1 MSTLIYKLNI
11 QLFADD
17 PAGDKDKDKD
27 PNTLLLLDKV
37 KDLEKRLD
45 DANKKIDAVTE
56 FNRKLLDGAKPD
68 DTKKADSDVSKR
80 FENYLNEERRH

>member
-1 MSTLIYKLNI
+1 MSTLIFKLNI

-17 PAGDKDKDKD
+17 PDKDKNKDKD
-27 PNTLLLLDKV
+27 PNTMLLLEKV
-37 KDLEKRLD
+37 QELEKKLD